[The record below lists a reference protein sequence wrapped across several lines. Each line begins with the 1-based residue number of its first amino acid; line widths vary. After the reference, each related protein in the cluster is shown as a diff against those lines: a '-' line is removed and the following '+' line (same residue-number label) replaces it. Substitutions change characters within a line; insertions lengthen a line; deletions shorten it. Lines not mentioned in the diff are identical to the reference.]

1 MLIEPGNH
9 PFCDNIRYLKKRYC
23 LSRRAFARLIGV
35 SEYTITDWE
44 TGLVPAVLYHET
56 CKRICAVFD
65 IQVEQLFH
73 SYLDPEHKPQDGIR
87 VQADG

>member
-35 SEYTITDWE
+35 SEYTVRDWE
-44 TGLVPAVLYHET
+44 AGTAPVVLRYET

-65 IQVEQLFH
+65 VK
-73 SYLDPEHKPQDGIR
+73 PEDLIDRKIKQ
-87 VQADG
+87 QQ